1 MNGVPGAFVPLPSPP
16 AWPQARSGDGG
27 TPYGWQQ
34 SRTIPAGDAREM
46 HVIDEVN
53 AEFLWRFSVFGRV
66 LVRVVY
72 GTSSTREFVDLQ
84 APVVMAVPGKL
95 AVYVRS
101 ADTQAEQPF
110 QVTCTK
116 ATGAARSQARKLIT
130 VVGPLSDD
138 AASFTALTAATLT
151 VAGQAVIL
159 TAGQT
164 VPLVAPSSLVAGA
177 GFQEFEP

>member
-1 MNGVPGAFVPLPSPP
+1 MNGVPGAYVPLPSPP
-16 AWPQARSGDGG
+16 ASPQARSGNGG

-34 SRTIPAGDAREM
+34 SRTIPAGDAREQQA
-46 HVIDEVN
+46 IDEVD

-72 GTSSTREFVDLQ
+72 GTTATREFVDLQ

-101 ADTQAEQPF
+101 ADTNSDQPF

-116 ATGAARSQARKLIT
+116 ATGAARSQARRAIT
-130 VVGPLSDD
+130 AAGPIDDD
-138 AASFTALTAATLT
+138 AASFTALVASTLT

-159 TAGQT
+159 AAGQT